1 MRYLALVYSQEPT
14 SPPPAAQIAEIG
26 AAYAA
31 YTAMLHDRGAFVE
44 GDELQGTPTA
54 TTIRIRDGQTLVTDG
69 PFAETKEA
77 LGGYYLIE
85 APDLDEAIDLA
96 KACPGANWGS
106 IEVRPI
112 RPQAAG

>member
-26 AAYAA
+26 AAYRA
-31 YTAMLHDRGAFVE
+31 YTGMLRDRGALVA
-44 GDELQGTPTA
+44 GDELQDTPTA
-54 TTIRIRDGQTLVTDG
+54 TTIRIRDGQTLITDG

-85 APDLDEAIDLA
+85 AADLDAAIDLA

-112 RPQAAG
+112 RDQVAG